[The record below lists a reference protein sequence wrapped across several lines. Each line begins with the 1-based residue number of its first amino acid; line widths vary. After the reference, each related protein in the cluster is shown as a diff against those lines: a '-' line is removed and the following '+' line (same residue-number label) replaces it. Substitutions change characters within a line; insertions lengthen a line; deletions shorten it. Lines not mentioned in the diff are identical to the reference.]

1 MKRPAILIKAGNDS
15 PGKLAFSV
23 QSDSLQ
29 QATVIVLS

>member
-1 MKRPAILIKAGNDS
+1 MKRPAIMIKAGSTS
-15 PGKLAFSV
+15 PGKLAFPV